1 MAESVVAIGLMSGT
15 SLDGID
21 VALIE
26 TDGESIAAFGPS
38 ATYPYRTEDRALLV
52 RAIEEAKMLAD
63 RTARPGVL
71 AEAEL
76 MLTARHGEAV
86 VRFVATHPQAAKAQV
101 VGFHGQ
107 TVLHRPEI
115 ALTVQIGD
123 GPVLAR
129 ALRAAGL
136 KPGGELVYDLRA
148 ADVAAGGQGA
158 PLVPVYHA
166 ALAKGLVD
174 RLGLP
179 VLFLNLGGVANV
191 TYIDGINDPIAFDT
205 GPANALIDDFMKE
218 RTGLPVDADGAC
230 AAAGHV
236 DEAAL
241 SRLLAHP
248 FFAQRPPKSLDR
260 NDFKVFV
267 AEYAG
272 LAARST
278 EDGAA
283 TLTALSA
290 ATVAAALPLLPQR
303 PQSVVAAGGGAHNP
317 TLLAMLADRL
327 GVPVTP
333 ADALGLSSDAME
345 AQAFA
350 FLAVRALR
358 GLPLSF
364 PTTTGVPAPMAGGVA
379 VALD

>member
-1 MAESVVAIGLMSGT
+1 METVAAIGLMSGT
-15 SLDGID
+15 SLDGVD

-26 TDGESIAAFGPS
+26 TDGERVAAFGPH
-38 ATYPYRTEDRALLV
+38 ATYPYAPDDRALLV
-52 RAIEEAKMLAD
+52 RAIEEAAPLTD
-63 RTARPGVL
+63 RTARPGAL
-71 AEAEL
+71 AQAEA

-86 VRFVATHPQAAKAQV
+86 ACFVAAHPAAAQARV

-123 GPVLAR
+123 GAGLAR

-136 KPGGELVYDLRA
+136 GPGATLVYDLRA

-166 ALAKGLVD
+166 ALAKGLD
-174 RLGLP
+174 LPLP

-191 TYIDGINDPIAFDT
+191 TYVDGGADPVAFDT

-218 RTGLPVDADGAC
+218 RTGRPVDAEGAC
-230 AAAGHV
+230 AAAGRI

-241 SRLLAHP
+241 ARLLAHP
-248 FFAQRPPKSLDR
+248 FFAQQPPKSLDR
-260 NDFKVFV
+260 NDFKAFV
-267 AEYAG
+267 AEHAG
-272 LAARST
+272 LASKSI

-303 PQSVVAAGGGAHNP
+303 PRAVVAAGGGAHNP
-317 TLLAMLADRL
+317 TLLAMLAGRL

-333 ADALGLSSDAME
+333 AEAVGLSSDAME

-350 FLAVRALR
+350 FLAVRALK

-364 PTTTGVPAPMAGGVA
+364 PTTTGVPTPMTGGVSIP
-379 VALD
+379 LQ

>member
-1 MAESVVAIGLMSGT
+1 MTEPVAAIGLMSGT
-15 SLDGID
+15 SLDGVD

-26 TDGESIAAFGPS
+26 TDGESVAAFGPS
-38 ATYPYRTEDRALLV
+38 ATYPYRAEDRALLV
-52 RAIEEAKMLAD
+52 RAIEEAKPLTD

-86 VRFVATHPQAAKAQV
+86 ARFVAAHPQAAQARV

-136 KPGGELVYDLRA
+136 KPGAELVYDLRA

-166 ALAKGLVD
+166 ALAKGLD
-174 RLGLP
+174 LP
-179 VLFLNLGGVANV
+179 LPLLFLNLGGVANV
-191 TYIDGINDPIAFDT
+191 TYVDGINDPVAFDT

-230 AAAGHV
+230 AAAGRV
-236 DEAAL
+236 DDAAL
-241 SRLLAHP
+241 ARLLAHP
-248 FFAQRPPKSLDR
+248 FFTQRPPKSLDR
-260 NDFKVFV
+260 NAFKAFV
-267 AEYAG
+267 AEHAG

-290 ATVAAALPLLPQR
+290 ATVAAALSLLPQR
-303 PQSVVAAGGGAHNP
+303 PQAVVAAGGGAHNP
-317 TLLAMLADRL
+317 TLLAMLAARL
-327 GVPVTP
+327 GLPVAP

-350 FLAVRALR
+350 FLAVRSRR

-379 VALD
+379 VALE